1 MLRSA
6 LLVVFAFTSSA
17 LALVHGVDSA
27 TPVPQATFALAL
39 VHGVD
44 SATLVSTATYAT
56 ARSQGFTK
64 AVIRGY
70 QEACEAG
77 GLVDPNFVTSYN
89 NARAAGITNIDTY
102 WVPCSGS
109 RHKCK
114 SYADQIGEIRNTFVS
129 NSMQIGKLWIAIEK
143 DSTICNNVR
152 PNHFVQGI
160 PIKRQ
165 HVLSVGLRSGW
176 QS

>member
-6 LLVVFAFTSSA
+6 LLVVFAFTSS
-17 LALVHGVDSA
+17 
-27 TPVPQATFALAL
+27 ALAL

-160 PIKRQ
+160 SIKRQ